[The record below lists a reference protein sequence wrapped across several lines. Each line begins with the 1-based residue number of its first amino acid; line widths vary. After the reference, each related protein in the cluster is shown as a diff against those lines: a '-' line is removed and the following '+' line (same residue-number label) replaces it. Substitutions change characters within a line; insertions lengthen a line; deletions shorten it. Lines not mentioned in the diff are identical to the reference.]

1 MRGLRSFLGLLAILI
16 ALGAYLYFVESKRT
30 PGDDTE
36 TKPDVFAVEAETID
50 EVTIRSEAGDTTTV
64 RKSNDEWTVTAPAP
78 APADSGEI
86 SSITRSLASLEEG
99 RVIDEN
105 PSTLADFGLESPRI
119 EIAFKSGGSDHGLLI
134 GARTPTGADIYAK
147 TAASPKVFL
156 IASYLDSTFNR
167 STFDLRDKSALRFD
181 RDAAD
186 SMALVTDGRTIR
198 FQKSGGTWQLAE
210 TAATRSDEAA
220 IEGLLAQLDGLQ
232 MRGVVAP
239 EADNPAKFGL
249 DTPAATVRIGSGS
262 SSAELQVGS
271 PAEEGQLYARDAA
284 RPEIFTIDASL
295 LDDLKKDA
303 GEYRQ
308 KDLNDARAFN
318 TTRIEITRGAGTVTF
333 EKTAGKDAEGKEEV
347 KWRRVAPSAG
357 DVDAAQLESLLSA
370 LTSAR
375 ATAFVDK
382 LPAGASQQAA
392 FALQF
397 DEGRGNERV
406 TFYQSG
412 DEAYALREGSQ
423 PAHIDASVLSDITRA
438 LGELEPAQ

>member
-1 MRGLRSFLGLLAILI
+1 MRGLRSFLGLLAILV

-30 PGDDTE
+30 PGDDGE
-36 TKPDVFAVEAETID
+36 TKPNVFAVEAGTI
-50 EVTIRSEAGDTTTV
+50 EEITITSEAGDTTTL
-64 RKSNDEWTVTAPAP
+64 RKSNDEWAVVAPTTAPADE
-78 APADSGEI
+78 AEI
-86 SSITRSLASLEEG
+86 SGIATNLASLEEG
-99 RVIDEN
+99 RLIDEN
-105 PSTLADFGLESPRI
+105 PSTLAEFGLESPRI
-119 EIAFKSGGSDHGLLI
+119 QVAFKSGGTDHRLLI

-147 TAASPKVFL
+147 TATSPRVFL

-186 SMALVTDGRTIR
+186 SMSVVTNGRTIR

-210 TAATRSDEAA
+210 PAAARSDEAA
-220 IEGLLAQLDGLQ
+220 IEGLLGQLDGLQ
-232 MRGVVAP
+232 MRSVVAP
-239 EADNPAKFGL
+239 EAESPAKFGL

-271 PAEEGQLYARDAA
+271 TAEEGQVYARDAA

-308 KDLNDARAFN
+308 KDLFDARAFN
-318 TTRIEITRGAGTVTF
+318 TTRIEITRGSETATF

-347 KWRRVAPSAG
+347 KWRRVSPAAG
-357 DVDAAQLESLLSA
+357 DVDSAKVESLLSA

-375 ATAFVDK
+375 ATTFVDT
-382 LPAGASQQAA
+382 LPAGARPQAA

-397 DEGRGNERV
+397 DEGRGKERV

-412 DEAYALREGSQ
+412 DDGYALREGSQ
-423 PAHIDASVLSDITRA
+423 PARIEASVLSDITRT
-438 LGELEPAQ
+438 LGELEQAQ

>member
-30 PGDDTE
+30 PGDDGE
-36 TKPDVFAVEAETID
+36 TKPDVFTIEADAID
-50 EVTIRSEAGDTTTV
+50 EITITAESGDTTTV
-64 RKSNDEWTVTAPAP
+64 RKTGDEWSVVAPTTAPA
-78 APADSGEI
+78 DDGEI
-86 SSITRSLASLEEG
+86 SGIATNLASLEEG
-99 RVIDEN
+99 RLIDEN
-105 PSTLADFGLESPRI
+105 PSALADFGLEKPRI
-119 EIAFKSGGSDHGLLI
+119 EVAFKGGGTDHRLLI
-134 GARTPTGADIYAK
+134 GARTPTGADVYAK
-147 TAASPKVFL
+147 TAASPRVFL

-186 SMALVTDGRTIR
+186 SLSLITNGRTIR
-198 FQKSGGTWQLAE
+198 FQKAGGSWQLAE
-210 TAATRSDEAA
+210 PASTRSDEAA
-220 IEGLLAQLDGLQ
+220 IEGLLGQLDGLQ
-232 MRGVVAP
+232 MRSVAAP
-239 EADNPAKFGL
+239 EAEDLARFGL
-249 DTPAATVRIGSGS
+249 DTPAATIRVGSGS

-271 PAEEGQLYARDAA
+271 TAEEGRLYARDAA

-295 LDDLKKDA
+295 LDELKKDA

-308 KDLNDARAFN
+308 KDLFDARAFN
-318 TTRIEITRGAGTVTF
+318 TTRIEITRGAETVAF
-333 EKTAGKDAEGKEEV
+333 EKAAVKDAEGKEETR
-347 KWRRVAPSAG
+347 WRRVAPSAG
-357 DVDAAQLESLLSA
+357 DVDGTKVESLLSA

-375 ATAFVDK
+375 ATAFVDE
-382 LPAGASQQAA
+382 LPAGAPQQAA

-412 DEAYALREGSQ
+412 DEAFALREGSQ
-423 PAHIDASVLSDITRA
+423 PARVEASVLSDITRA